1 MRLTSILR
9 RGSVL
14 LVAAGAIALMPAF
27 DWQDQPH
34 FDVARADLPAKGTI
48 AASAPGIVEPLS
60 EQRDLAATVTG
71 RITNVAAEGQAVTKG
86 QIVAEID
93 NADLKARLAAAE
105 AQIEMRKAELQRLLN
120 GAREEERR
128 AAKAELAKAVAA
140 ENLAKLVLQRK
151 RPLAKTGVASSDAL
165 DRARADFDSAV
176 ANTKM
181 LTEHLAML
189 DRPPRPEDVA
199 IAQANLEAAKA
210 DADAIRADIEK
221 TRLRSPV
228 DGVVLRRYK
237 SVGETVAVLPPTL
250 IATVGDISHLRV
262 RADVDEADV
271 AKVAVGQKA
280 WVTADA
286 YGDHRFYGIVSKVG
300 ESLGPKRIRTDDPAE
315 KLDTK
320 VLRVMIDLKDGGRLP
335 VGLRVDVFFE
345 PSDAKNKLANT
356 RETVARPAPAPQP
369 TPRRSNPTI
378 DTPSG
383 LPAIE

>member
-1 MRLTSILR
+1 MRLASILR
-9 RGSVL
+9 RGGAF
-14 LVAAGAIALMPAF
+14 LVAAGAIAMAPAF
-27 DWQDQPH
+27 DWEGSPH

-48 AASAPGIVEPLS
+48 AASAPGIVEPVS
-60 EQRDLAATVTG
+60 EQRDLGATITG
-71 RITNVAAEGQAVTKG
+71 RITNIAAEGQTVTKG

-93 NADLKARLAAAE
+93 NADLKARLVAAE
-105 AQIEMRKAELQRLLN
+105 ARIEIRKAELQRLLN

-128 AAKAELAKAVAA
+128 AAKAELAKAAAA
-140 ENLAKLVLQRK
+140 ENLARLVLQRK
-151 RPLAKTGVASSDAL
+151 RPLAKSGAASSASV

-176 ANTKM
+176 ANRKM
-181 LTEHLAML
+181 LVEHLAML
-189 DRPPRPEDVA
+189 DRPPRSEDVA
-199 IAQANLEAAKA
+199 IAQANLDAARA

-237 SVGETVAVLPPTL
+237 LVGETVAVVPPTL
-250 IATVGDISHLRV
+250 IATVGDISRLRV

-286 YGDHRFYGIVSKVG
+286 YGDHRFYGVVSKVG
-300 ESLGPKRIRTDDPAE
+300 ESLGPKRIRTNDPTE

-320 VLRVMIDLKDGGRLP
+320 VLQVMIDLEDGARLP

-345 PSDAKNKLANT
+345 PLSGVKKLAQT
-356 RETVARPAPAPQP
+356 W
-369 TPRRSNPTI
+369 
-378 DTPSG
+378 
-383 LPAIE
+383 